1 MRFSICACMPKLY
14 LLGGENVFKRS
25 AREVNERAFQD
36 AGEPL
41 VVLVFAWARAS
52 FDKGYKKR
60 KTLVDYFISLGAST
74 INFTEY
80 SDSNETIAKKM
91 ANSNLVYLTGGL
103 ASVLVE
109 RLKNM
114 GVDRLLHDYRGVI
127 VGRSAG
133 ALALCRKCI
142 ITCRSNSNVKIIS
155 GLGLADLTL
164 KVHYRSEKDI
174 ALERLSREE
183 KIYALPEGSA
193 LVYNNGVCSLMGEVY
208 LFENGKKRML

>member
-1 MRFSICACMPKLY
+1 MPKLY

-25 AREVNERAFQD
+25 AKEINERAFQD

-41 VVLVFAWARAS
+41 VVLVFPWARAS
-52 FDKGYKKR
+52 FVKGYKKR
-60 KTLVDYFISLGAST
+60 KRLVDYFISLGVST
-74 INFTEY
+74 INFIEY

-91 ANSNLVYLTGGL
+91 ADSNLVYLTGGL
-103 ASVLVE
+103 ANVLVE

-142 ITCRSNSNVKIIS
+142 ITCRSNSKVKIID

-164 KVHYRSEKDI
+164 KAHYKPEKDT
-174 ALERLSREE
+174 ALEQLSRQE
-183 KIYALPEGSA
+183 KIYAVPEGSA
-193 LVYNNGVCSLMGEVY
+193 LVYSNDACSFMGEVY
-208 LFENGKKRML
+208 LFENGTKRML

>member
-1 MRFSICACMPKLY
+1 MPKLY

>member
-1 MRFSICACMPKLY
+1 MPKFY

-41 VVLVFAWARAS
+41 VVLVFPWARAS
-52 FDKGYKKR
+52 FDRGYKKR
-60 KTLVDYFISLGAST
+60 KRLVDYFISLGVST
-74 INFTEY
+74 INFIEY

-91 ANSNLVYLTGGL
+91 ADSNIVYLTGGL
-103 ASVLVE
+103 ANVLVE

-142 ITCRSNSNVKIIS
+142 ITCRSNSKVKIID

-164 KVHYRSEKDI
+164 KAHYKPEKDS
-174 ALERLSREE
+174 ALEQLSRQE
-183 KIYALPEGSA
+183 KIYAVPEGSA
-193 LVYNNGVCSLMGEVY
+193 LVYSNGACSFMGEVY
-208 LFENGKKRML
+208 LFENGTKRLL

>member
-1 MRFSICACMPKLY
+1 MPQLY

-25 AREVNERAFQD
+25 AREVNERAFQN

-41 VVLVFAWARAS
+41 VVLVFPWARAS

-60 KTLVDYFISLGAST
+60 KRLVDYFISLGAGT
-74 INFTEY
+74 INFIEY
-80 SDSNETIAKKM
+80 SDSNETIAEKM
-91 ANSNLVYLTGGL
+91 ADSNLVYLTGGL

-142 ITCRSNSNVKIIS
+142 ITCRSNSMVKIIN
-155 GLGLADLTL
+155 GLGLIDLTL
-164 KVHYRSEKDI
+164 KVHYKPEKDSM
-174 ALERLSREE
+174 LERLSMQE
-183 KIYALPEGSA
+183 KIYAVPAGSA
-193 LVYNNGVCSLMGEVY
+193 LVYDNAACSFIGKVY
-208 LFENGKKRML
+208 LFENGKKWML